1 MKPCTLYC
9 LLPVACCLVFSCH
22 NSDVQTATSP
32 AGQKTREVEFDLIIA
47 GGEVIDGTGAPR
59 VRADVGI
66 KGDAITGIGDLS
78 EARASSTIDAKDKV
92 VAPGFIDILGQ
103 SEGSVLVDPRL
114 EGKVRQGVTTEVTGE
129 GRSPGPI
136 DDAMAAEMNRT
147 RPAGFPEVTWRSLA
161 EYMSTVEK
169 RGSAI
174 NFAFYVGATNPRQMA
189 LGSVNRDPS
198 PVEME
203 KMKNLVDQAMLDGAV
218 GLSTALIY
226 VPAVFAKTE
235 EIIELAKVVGKYGG
249 GYFTHMRSESD
260 AIDEALDEA
269 FRIAREA
276 KVPLNIYHLKI
287 GGKHNWGRMKA
298 IVARIEAEQKKGLD
312 VKASVYPYT
321 ATATGLTALAPNWA
335 LEGGYDVFLSR
346 LRNPAD
352 RRKISDEIRDSSFYK
367 RINGADGVL
376 VRRVPNPEF
385 VRYEG
390 KKLSAIASM
399 MNEDPIEA
407 ALKLFEAGS
416 SSPTAIYFSMSEED
430 VMTALK
436 QPWVSIGAD
445 SGAVVGELRKAG
457 AHPRAYGTF
466 PRILGHYVRNEKL
479 FSLEEAVRKMTT
491 EAASRVQIS
500 DRGTVKVGMKAD
512 LVVFDPA
519 TVRDLSTYENPH
531 QFSEGISDV
540 VVNGIPILKKNEI
553 TGKLPGRILRGKG
566 YQQSPKR

>member
-1 MKPCTLYC
+1 MKLRPLHY
-9 LLPVACCLVFSCH
+9 LLPIACCLALSCH
-22 NSDVQTATSP
+22 NDVVQTTTTP
-32 AGQKTREVEFDLIIA
+32 TGQKKAENEYDLIIA
-47 GGEVIDGTGAPR
+47 GGDIIDGTGAPR
-59 VRADVGI
+59 VRGDIGI
-66 KGDAITGIGDLS
+66 KGDTIAAIGDLS
-78 EARASSTIDAKDKV
+78 RARGHQTIDAQGKV
-92 VAPGFIDILGQ
+92 VAPGFIDVLGQ
-103 SEGSVLVDPRL
+103 SEGSVLIDPRL

-129 GRSPGPI
+129 GHSPGPI
-136 DDAMAAEMNRT
+136 NDIMAAEMNRT

-161 EYMSTVEK
+161 EYMKTVEE

-174 NFAFYVGATNPRQMA
+174 NFAFYVGATNPREMV

-198 PVEME
+198 PAEME
-203 KMKNLVDQAMLDGAV
+203 QMKKLVDQAMLDGAV

-235 EIIELAKVVGKYGG
+235 EIIELARVVGKYDG

-260 AIDEALDEA
+260 AIDAAMDEA

-276 KVPLNIYHLKI
+276 RVPLNIYHLKI
-287 GGKHNWGRMKA
+287 GGKHNWGKMKA

-321 ATATGLTALAPNWA
+321 ATATGLSALAPNWA
-335 LEGGYDVFLSR
+335 LEGGYEAFLAR
-346 LRNPAD
+346 LRNPAE
-352 RRKISDEIRDSSFYK
+352 RKKISDEIRDSSFYK

-376 VRRVPNPEF
+376 VRRVPNPQF
-385 VRYEG
+385 VQYEG
-390 KKLSAIASM
+390 KRLSAIAAM
-399 MNEDPIEA
+399 MKEDPIEA
-407 ALKLFEAGS
+407 ALKLFEAGPT
-416 SSPTAIYFSMSEED
+416 SPTAIYFSMSEED

-466 PRILGHYVRNEKL
+466 PRIIGHYVRDEKL

-500 DRGTVKVGMKAD
+500 DRGALKVGMKAD

-540 VVNGIPILKKNEI
+540 VVNGVPILRKNEI

-566 YQQSPKR
+566 YQKGKA

>member
-1 MKPCTLYC
+1 MNLRTLRY
-9 LLPVACCLVFSCH
+9 LLPVACWLALSCH
-22 NSDVQTATSP
+22 NDVVQTTTP
-32 AGQKTREVEFDLIIA
+32 TEQKKAENEYDLIIA
-47 GGEVIDGTGAPR
+47 GGDIIDGTGVPR
-59 VRADVGI
+59 VRGDIGI
-66 KGDAITGIGDLS
+66 KGDVIAAIGDLS
-78 EARASSTIDAKDKV
+78 RARAHQMIDAQGKAI
-92 VAPGFIDILGQ
+92 APGFIDVLGQ
-103 SEGSVLVDPRL
+103 SEGSVLIDPRL

-129 GRSPGPI
+129 GHSPGPI
-136 DDAMAAEMNRT
+136 NDVMAAEMNRT

-161 EYMSTVEK
+161 EYMKTVEE

-174 NFAFYVGATNPRQMA
+174 NFAFYVGATNPREMI

-198 PVEME
+198 PAEME
-203 KMKNLVDQAMLDGAV
+203 QMKKLVDQAMLDGAV

-235 EIIELAKVVGKYGG
+235 EIIELAKVAGKYGG

-260 AIDEALDEA
+260 AIDAAMDEA

-276 KVPLNIYHLKI
+276 RVPLNIYHLKI
-287 GGKHNWGRMKA
+287 GGKHNWGKMKG

-321 ATATGLTALAPNWA
+321 ATATGLSALAPNWA
-335 LEGGYDVFLSR
+335 LEGGYEAFLAR
-346 LRNPAD
+346 LRNPAE
-352 RRKISDEIRDSSFYK
+352 RKKISDEIRDSSFYK

-376 VRRVPNPEF
+376 VRRVPNPQF
-385 VRYEG
+385 VQYEG
-390 KKLSAIASM
+390 KRLSAIAAM
-399 MNEDPIEA
+399 MKEDPIEA
-407 ALKLFEAGS
+407 ALKLFEAGPT
-416 SSPTAIYFSMSEED
+416 SPTAIYFSMSEED

-466 PRILGHYVRNEKL
+466 PRILGHYVRDEKL

-500 DRGTVKVGMKAD
+500 DRGALKVGMKAD

-540 VVNGIPILKKNEI
+540 VVNGVPILRKNEI

-566 YQQSPKR
+566 YQKGKA

>member
-1 MKPCTLYC
+1 MNDRIP
-9 LLPVACCLVFSCH
+9 LLPSAFCFLLFFSCH
-22 NSDVQTATSP
+22 NDAVQTTTTP
-32 AGQKTREVEFDLIIA
+32 VEQKKADNEFDLIIA

-66 KGDAITGIGDLS
+66 KGDAIAAIGDLS
-78 EARASSTIDAKDKV
+78 EARAASTINAKGKV
-92 VAPGFIDILGQ
+92 VAPGFIDVLGQ

-136 DDAMAAEMNRT
+136 NDAMAAEMNRT
-147 RPAGFPEVTWRSLA
+147 RPAGFPEVTWRTLA

-174 NFAFYVGATNPRQMA
+174 NFAFYVGATNPREMV

-198 PVEME
+198 PAEME
-203 KMKNLVDQAMLDGAV
+203 KMKKLVDQAMLDGAV

-235 EIIELAKVVGKYGG
+235 EIIELAKVAGKYGG

-260 AIDEALDEA
+260 AIDSAMDEA

-276 KVPLNIYHLKI
+276 NVPLNIYHLKI
-287 GGKHNWGRMKA
+287 GGKHNWGKMKA

-321 ATATGLTALAPNWA
+321 ATATGLSALAPNWA
-335 LEGGYDVFLSR
+335 LEGGYDAFLLR

-352 RRKISDEIRDSSFYK
+352 RKRISDEIRDSSFYK
-367 RINGADGVL
+367 RINGAEGVL
-376 VRRVPNPEF
+376 VRRVPNPQF
-385 VRYEG
+385 VKYEG
-390 KKLSAIASM
+390 KRLSAIASM

-407 ALKLFEAGS
+407 VFKLFEAGT

-466 PRILGHYVRNEKL
+466 PRILGHYVRDEKL

-500 DRGTVKVGMKAD
+500 DRGALKVGMKAD

-540 VVNGIPILKKNEI
+540 VVNGVPILKKNEI

-566 YQQSPKR
+566 YRKSSN